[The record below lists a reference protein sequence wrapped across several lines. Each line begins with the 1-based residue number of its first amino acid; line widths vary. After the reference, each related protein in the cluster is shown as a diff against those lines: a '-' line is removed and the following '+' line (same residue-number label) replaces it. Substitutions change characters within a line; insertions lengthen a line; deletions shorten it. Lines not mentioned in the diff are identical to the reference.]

1 MSLHTEVNDLSRV
14 YKMLDEYRKEIIK
27 NTEETLRVKS
37 SPRRVATL
45 SKFSSKSKSKG
56 APLNF

>member
-27 NTEETLRVKS
+27 NTEEALRVKS
-37 SPRRVATL
+37 SPRRFATL

-56 APLNF
+56 TPLNF